1 MIYKIEKKLSIGYL
15 GTIYLL
21 QWETEDEILEDDFK
35 KLKYFCVYY
44 PDSKDVTNLFET
56 DINDSDI
63 VDRSSTL
70 YMILND
76 YIKDQMDYFKDHE
89 GKYHFHIRRCELF
102 SNPEEAIFYVFEK
115 LYAMG
120 KLIK

>member
-1 MIYKIEKKLSIGYL
+1 MIYKIEKKLPVGYL

-21 QWETEDEILEDDFK
+21 QWETEDEAIDNDFK

-44 PDSKDVTNLFET
+44 PDSKNVINLFET

-63 VDRSSTL
+63 IDKSSSL
-70 YMILND
+70 YIILND
-76 YIKDQMDYFKDHE
+76 YIKDQMDHFKDHTYWTLS
-89 GKYHFHIRRCELF
+89 GRCELF
-102 SNPEEAIFYVFEK
+102 PNPEEAIFYVFEK